1 MKTWADTTCTVIEQ
15 DLREQWTAKLLKI
28 EVDLVRQKAAL
39 RDRLCVQ
46 LKSGLGVEAGQT
58 QLQLR
63 ELDKELQK
71 VADRVN
77 DIHKGR
83 DFLLWEE

>member
-1 MKTWADTTCTVIEQ
+1 MKTWRDTTSAVIME
-15 DLREQWTAKLLKI
+15 DLREQWTAKLLKM

-39 RDRLCVQ
+39 RDRLRMQ
-46 LKSGLGVEAGQT
+46 IGAGQAVEAGQT

-63 ELDKELQK
+63 ELDKELQ
-71 VADRVN
+71 RVSERVS

>member
-1 MKTWADTTCTVIEQ
+1 MRTSYMTMTEQ
-15 DLREQWTAKLLKI
+15 KDAELRELWISKLGRM

-39 RDRLCVQ
+39 RDRFRWLMN
-46 LKSGLGVEAGQT
+46 SGCGVEAGQV
-58 QLQLR
+58 QMQLR

-77 DIHKGR
+77 DIHKGTMLPYSE
-83 DFLLWEE
+83 D

>member
-1 MKTWADTTCTVIEQ
+1 MRTSYMTMQEQ
-15 DLREQWTAKLLKI
+15 KDAEFRDLWISKLGKM

-39 RDRLCVQ
+39 RDRFRWLVNADM
-46 LKSGLGVEAGQT
+46 GVEAGQV
-58 QLQLR
+58 QMQLR

-77 DIHKGR
+77 AIHKGE
-83 DFLLWEE
+83 LLPYSED